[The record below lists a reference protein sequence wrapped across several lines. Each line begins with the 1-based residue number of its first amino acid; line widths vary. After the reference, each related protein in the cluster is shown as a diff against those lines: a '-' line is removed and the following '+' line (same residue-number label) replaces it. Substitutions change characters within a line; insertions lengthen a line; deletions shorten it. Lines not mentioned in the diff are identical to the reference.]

1 MYVSTLF
8 TYIFL
13 SFSLYDKNKNHYVCL
28 NDKAMNKSKYQ
39 SFLPKDYP
47 IFAIARFH
55 VISGFESEYFSKRIP
70 VVKDMPQYIKLSILN
85 LITNYKY

>member
-1 MYVSTLF
+1 MRKQWTNQS
-8 TYIFL
+8 I
-13 SFSLYDKNKNHYVCL
+13 NHC
-28 NDKAMNKSKYQ
+28 
-39 SFLPKDYP
+39 LPKDYP

-85 LITNYKY
+85 LITNYKYWPFSKQLKHFK